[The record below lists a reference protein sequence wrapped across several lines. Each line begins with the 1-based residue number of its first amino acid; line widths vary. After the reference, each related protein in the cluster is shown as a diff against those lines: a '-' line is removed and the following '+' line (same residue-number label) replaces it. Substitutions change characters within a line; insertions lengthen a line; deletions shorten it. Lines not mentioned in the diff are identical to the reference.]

1 MPLAFH
7 IAFRHLKAPQKGSFS
22 TFAGILA
29 ILGLGMGITA
39 LILTF
44 AVLKGFENTISQK
57 IAGFDGH
64 IRIQHFMDQPM
75 RENDAFLDSVIRQ
88 SPFPMTVQL
97 YIQKPALLRKGS
109 RAEGV
114 IVEGIGDG
122 SKFAGLSSILVSG
135 ELDLSPG
142 SIIMGNR
149 LADQLKVGVGD
160 KLVLFDLESITR
172 VSTAQR
178 FRQYRITGLFHSG
191 LLEYDKTVVYLSLAD
206 AQTLFNMPGQ
216 VSGRIITLD
225 DMRNVRPVYRYLETN
240 LGYPYYLLSWK
251 EKHRVLFDWMS
262 LQKWPILFIF
272 GMIAFVGVV
281 NIISVLAMIVIEKM
295 REIGT
300 LLALGLTPAR
310 IKRLF
315 LLEGAIIGVIG
326 SVFGGV
332 LAVGLA
338 YLQIKFQI
346 ISLPEDVYFMD
357 NVPVEIHW
365 GVTGIIIA
373 IGIISSIVAALGP
386 TIKAS
391 RVKPAEALRYE

>member
-1 MPLAFH
+1 MPIAFN
-7 IAFRHLKAPQKGSFS
+7 IAFRHLKSPQKGSFS

-75 RENDAFLDSVIRQ
+75 RENDAYLDSVIRQ
-88 SPFPMTVQL
+88 SPFPITVQL

-122 SKFAGLSSILVSG
+122 SKFSGLSSILVAG

-149 LADQLKVGVGD
+149 LAEQLKVGVGD

-178 FRQYRITGLFHSG
+178 FRQYRVTGLFHSG

-206 AQTLFNMPGQ
+206 AQTLFNMPGLA
-216 VSGRIITLD
+216 SGRIITLND
-225 DMRNVRPVYRYLETN
+225 IHNVTPVYRYLETN

-300 LLALGLTPAR
+300 LSALGLTPAR

-315 LLEGAIIGVIG
+315 LLEGAMIGIIG
-326 SVFGGV
+326 SVFGGAF
-332 LAVGLA
+332 AVGLA

-373 IGIISSIVAALGP
+373 IGIISSIIAALGP